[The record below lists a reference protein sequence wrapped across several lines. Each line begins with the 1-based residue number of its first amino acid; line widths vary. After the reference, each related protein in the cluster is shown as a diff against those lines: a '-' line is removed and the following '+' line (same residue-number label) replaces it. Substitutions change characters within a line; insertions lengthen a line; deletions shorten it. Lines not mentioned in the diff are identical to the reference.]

1 MCWAP
6 VTSPRLSTL
15 IATDPVVNVFADYRT
30 RITQLDTRWLGGEM
44 WGYLEGDRLVSMCHV
59 GANLVPVNAT
69 PAACDAFVER
79 ATRSGPR
86 SSTIVG
92 PQDAV
97 GAALGRARG
106 ALAAPRDFRWHQP
119 HMVATSPPTEG
130 DPLVRRTTKEEG
142 DVLYPACVAMYT
154 EEVGIS
160 PEVDGGK
167 DLYRAR
173 VNQLIG
179 RGWSFSR
186 IEDGRVVFKAEVA
199 CATPSACQIQGVY
212 VDPELRGQ
220 GLAAPAWRPWWTP
233 ACARSHRPC
242 RSTSTRTTCPRG
254 RRTPGRLRGVRHLRD
269 DHVLTRSTWLVDA
282 HHDVG
287 PPTGPRHELRVGLA
301 TSGPRRASSAACRVR
316 RAAPPG
322 ARPG

>member
-1 MCWAP
+1 M
-6 VTSPRLSTL
+6 VRTSQSIRVLGPGDVAAALEV
-15 IATDPVVNVFADYRT
+15 IAADPVVNVFADYRT

-44 WGYLEGDRLVSMCHV
+44 WGYHEGDRLVSMCHV
-59 GANLVPVNAT
+59 GANLVPINAT

-79 ATRSGPR
+79 ASRSGPR

-92 PQDAV
+92 PHDSV
-97 GAALGRARG
+97 ALLWAG
-106 ALAAPRDFRWHQP
+106 LEEFWPTPRDFRWDQP
-119 HMVATSPPTEG
+119 HMVATAPSPAKC
-130 DPLVRRTTKEEG
+130 DPQVRRTTKDEV
-142 DVLYPACVAMYT
+142 DLLYPACVAMYT

-173 VNQLIG
+173 INQLIG

-220 GLAAPAWRPWWTP
+220 GLCAAGMASVMEICLRDIAPTVSLYVNAHN
-233 ACARSHRPC
+233 AAARSAY
-242 RSTSTRTTCPRG
+242 
-254 RRTPGRLRGVRHLRD
+254 VR
-269 DHVLTRSTWLVDA
+269 A
-282 HHDVG
+282 G
-287 PPTGPRHELRVGLA
+287 FEQTGTFA
-301 TSGPRRASSAACRVR
+301 TIMF
-316 RAAPPG
+316 
-322 ARPG
+322 

>member
-1 MCWAP
+1 MVRSSP
-6 VTSPRLSTL
+6 SIRVLGPSDVTDALAL
-15 IATDPVVNVFADYRT
+15 VATDPVTNVFADYRT

-44 WGYLEGDRLVSMCHV
+44 WGYHEGDRLVSMCHV

-69 PAACDAFVER
+69 TAACDAFVER
-79 ATRSGPR
+79 ASRVGTR

-97 GAALGRARG
+97 VRLWEGLEQHWP
-106 ALAAPRDFRWHQP
+106 APRDLRWGQP
-119 HMVATSPPTEG
+119 HLVATSPAAFAG
-130 DPLVRRTTKEEG
+130 DPLVRRTAKEDA

-173 VNQLIG
+173 VNQLVG

-186 IEDGRVVFKAEVA
+186 IERGRVVFKAEVA

-220 GLAAPAWRPWWTP
+220 GLCSAGMATVVEICLREIAPAVSLYVNAHNGP
-233 ACARSHRPC
+233 A
-242 RSTSTRTTCPRG
+242 
-254 RRTPGRLRGVRHLRD
+254 
-269 DHVLTRSTWLVDA
+269 
-282 HHDVG
+282 
-287 PPTGPRHELRVGLA
+287 
-301 TSGPRRASSAACRVR
+301 
-316 RAAPPG
+316 RAAYG
-322 ARPG
+322 RAGFEQVGTFATLMF

>member
-1 MCWAP
+1 M
-6 VTSPRLSTL
+6 VRTSQSIRVLGPGDVAAALEV
-15 IATDPVVNVFADYRT
+15 IAADPVVNVFADYRT

-44 WGYLEGDRLVSMCHV
+44 WGYHEGDRLVSMCHV
-59 GANLVPVNAT
+59 GANLVPINAT

-79 ATRSGPR
+79 ASRSGPR

-92 PQDAV
+92 PHASV
-97 GAALGRARG
+97 ALLWAG
-106 ALAAPRDFRWHQP
+106 LEDFWPTPRDFRWDQP
-119 HMVATSPPTEG
+119 HMVATAPPSVRR
-130 DPLVRRTTKEEG
+130 DPLVRRTTKEEV

-160 PEVDGGK
+160 PEIDGGK

-173 VNQLIG
+173 INQLIG

-220 GLAAPAWRPWWTP
+220 GLCAAGMATVMEI
-233 ACARSHRPC
+233 C
-242 RSTSTRTTCPRG
+242 
-254 RRTPGRLRGVRHLRD
+254 LREIAPTVSLY
-269 DHVLTRSTWLVDA
+269 VNA
-282 HHDVG
+282 HN
-287 PPTGPRHELRVGLA
+287 T
-301 TSGPRRASSAACRVR
+301 AA
-316 RAAPPG
+316 RAAYHRAG
-322 ARPG
+322 FKQTGTFATIMF